1 MEPLAYI
8 CLFAPIIF
16 TLEFSPW
23 ELELFTL
30 FNLQHLDAILLMSP
44 MWNDDVINL
53 TQNSK
58 PRILRHVDGWSSHFV
73 GWRKSMGFKHSLAFD
88 MNASL
93 FSTMGLLMSHFEPT
107 TLPISN
113 YWEIEDWSR
122 YLEFE
127 DGSLSTPSIE
137 ILQIAS
143 LNSQFEL

>member
-1 MEPLAYI
+1 MEPLTYA
-8 CLFAPIIF
+8 CLLQSSLHLSFR
-16 TLEFSPW
+16 LESLNILPC
-23 ELELFTL
+23 
-30 FNLQHLDAILLMSP
+30 LQHLDAMLLMSP
-44 MWNDDVINL
+44 MWNDDVIDL

-58 PRILRHVDGWSSHFV
+58 PRILWHVDGWSSHFV
-73 GWRKSMGFKHSLAFD
+73 GWCKSMGLQAFFGFG

-93 FSTMGLLMSHFEPT
+93 FSTMGLLMSHFEPA

-127 DGSLSTPSIE
+127 DGSLSTPSIK

>member
-1 MEPLAYI
+1 MVGALI
-8 CLFAPIIF
+8 L
-16 TLEFSPW
+16 W
-23 ELELFTL
+23 G
-30 FNLQHLDAILLMSP
+30 DASQ
-44 MWNDDVINL
+44 WA
-53 TQNSK
+53 
-58 PRILRHVDGWSSHFV
+58 
-73 GWRKSMGFKHSLAFD
+73 FKHSLAFG
-88 MNASL
+88 MSASL